1 MTGEH
6 EAGIRA
12 EASRSAVLQWS
23 LMKHDFSDPAYQD
36 VLLDLFKPGAGS
48 APPALAGRDREIDAL
63 GDLLRPLSKGEAP
76 PREAVMY
83 GPRGNGKTV
92 LLERFIRQCRAADMR
107 VVDLRP
113 KDIESRADMAALLL
127 HDDQTMPGLLEQIKP
142 DNLRFSVP
150 GIGSASWQNLA
161 PAEKDA
167 LRVRHLKGLLA
178 ARCQDAPLLVTL
190 DEAHT
195 LDMDLG
201 GTLLNLS
208 EALRKSGA
216 PFLLVMAGT
225 PNLRGHLSGMNATF
239 WSRAEKLAIGRLDTA
254 ATREALQRPLE
265 KLSVTFDD
273 EALNRVV
280 TDSQAYPYF
289 IQLWGKEL
297 CQALVTTAHT
307 HRITTRIVEQALPAV
322 EFQRRDYYQDRH
334 KEIKKGGLRLAAIAV
349 AGVFSGRDTTIK
361 DDTLEKTLIEA
372 GVAADESG
380 AMSRIEALSDLGYI
394 WNPPGEMHWQPGIPS
409 LMSYILEG

>member
-1 MTGEH
+1 ME
-6 EAGIRA
+6 
-12 EASRSAVLQWS
+12 
-23 LMKHDFSDPAYQD
+23 HDFSDPAYQD

-48 APPALAGRDREIDAL
+48 TPPALAGRAREINAL

-76 PREAVMY
+76 PREAVLY

-92 LLERFIRQCRAADMR
+92 LLERFVRQCQAAHVQ

-127 HDDQTMPGLLEQIKP
+127 HDDKAMPGLLTRVKP
-142 DNLRFSVP
+142 DHLTLSVP
-150 GIGSASWQNLA
+150 GISSAGWQALA

-178 ARCQDAPLLVTL
+178 ARCQDAPLLVAL

-195 LDMDLG
+195 LDVGLG
-201 GTLLNLS
+201 GALLNLS

-225 PNLRGHLSGMNATF
+225 PNLRGKLSGMNATF
-239 WSRAEKLAIGRLDTA
+239 WSRAEKLAIGRLDAA
-254 ATREALQRPLE
+254 ATRQALQQPLE
-265 KLSVTFDD
+265 RLSVTFED
-273 EALNRVV
+273 EALGRVV

-297 CQALVTTAHT
+297 CHVLATTART

-334 KEIKKGGLRLAAIAV
+334 KEIKKGGLRQAALAIAGAF
-349 AGVFSGRDTTIK
+349 AGQDITIK
-361 DDTLEKTLIEA
+361 DHILERAFIKA
-372 GVAADESG
+372 GIVADESG
-380 AMSRIEALSDLGYI
+380 AMDLLDALSDLGYI